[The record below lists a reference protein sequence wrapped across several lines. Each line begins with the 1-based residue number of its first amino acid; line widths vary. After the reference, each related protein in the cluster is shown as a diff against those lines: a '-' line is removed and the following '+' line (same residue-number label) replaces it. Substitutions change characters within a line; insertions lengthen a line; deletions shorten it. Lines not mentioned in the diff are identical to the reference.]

1 MCIKY
6 NKENRKTEKKK
17 KKKKKKTEV
26 VYNLIGI
33 NFNILNCTA
42 LVYNYYYSTQDAD
55 DRR

>member
-1 MCIKY
+1 MIKY

-26 VYNLIGI
+26 VCNLIGI